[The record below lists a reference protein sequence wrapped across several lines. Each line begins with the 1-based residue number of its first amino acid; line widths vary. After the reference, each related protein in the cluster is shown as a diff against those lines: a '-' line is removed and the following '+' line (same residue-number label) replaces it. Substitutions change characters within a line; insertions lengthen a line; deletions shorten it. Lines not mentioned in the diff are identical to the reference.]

1 MEEKRSKGGGGG
13 GFFRPFLLLAIVRW
27 VGSCRG
33 GDGKFCQSGT
43 GEVKLTPPPLEFE
56 VVQTN

>member
-33 GDGKFCQSGT
+33 DGKFCQ
-43 GEVKLTPPPLEFE
+43 EVKLTPPPLEFE
-56 VVQTN
+56 VVQLD